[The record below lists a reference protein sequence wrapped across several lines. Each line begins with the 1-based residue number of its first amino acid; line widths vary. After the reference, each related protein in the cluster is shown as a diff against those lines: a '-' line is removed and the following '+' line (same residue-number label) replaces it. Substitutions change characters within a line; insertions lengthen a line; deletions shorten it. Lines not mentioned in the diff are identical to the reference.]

1 MLEKKLSEDV
11 VIVNGRQIG
20 KCVCWNGG
28 KSESKREARKPF
40 FSSFSVHLKKKNELW
55 EEDDFSLEEVGN
67 DFFLAQNCI
76 YAPYIF

>member
-40 FSSFSVHLKKKNELW
+40 FSSFSVHLNKKMNFERKMTFLW
-55 EEDDFSLEEVGN
+55 KKLVMI
-67 DFFLAQNCI
+67 FF
-76 YAPYIF
+76 

>member
-28 KSESKREARKPF
+28 KSESKHEARKPF
-40 FSSFSVHLKKKNELW
+40 FSSFSVHLKKK
-55 EEDDFSLEEVGN
+55 
-67 DFFLAQNCI
+67 
-76 YAPYIF
+76 